1 MPNCYACGESLKI
14 DGIVGRRDTCPK
26 CRRDLRCC
34 KNCEFYDANSYN
46 ECREPVAERVVDK
59 EASNFCSFFRMAEE
73 RLKEASKADDSKRKL
88 EELFKKKGN

>member
-1 MPNCYACGESLKI
+1 MPRCYSCGTEI
-14 DGIVGRRDTCPK
+14 VVIERVGRAETCPK
-26 CRRDLRCC
+26 CRRDLHCC

-73 RLKEASKADDSKRKL
+73 RLKEASRADDSKRKL
-88 EELFKKKGN
+88 EDLFKKKGN